1 MTVSIKKRAAISILL
16 FFMLP
21 GLFCLEMTFR
31 LTPQV
36 AIPVGAGT
44 IEVLGSTYDYYTMGG
59 TVAFN
64 ADFTFF
70 NIASIGP
77 EVCYYMAPVNNS
89 GDAVHIIAGGLNV
102 SAHFYPTSRWK
113 VQFGVSGGAYEAFNS
128 DSTYGNLW
136 GKAQADATFRFSPG
150 LAAGASV
157 GYAYFLYPNEPLYA
171 GIQVGATLQMTL
183 DTKVASGNLDVGL
196 DQGEPVF
203 PLVYSIYKQNSI
215 GSLTVTNNES
225 AEIRDVVV
233 SFRAGNY
240 TSSLMLCGAAGM
252 IAKQESIQVPLYAD
266 FSDTIQNF
274 TENGKMPGEA
284 VITYTLLGEKREV
297 SKTIVIPVYN
307 RNTVRWTDSAVIA
320 SFISPNAPEVLDYSK
335 YIVGIAR
342 DKLRTGL
349 NRNMQFAMYLF
360 EGLKIGGLSYSN
372 DAATPYVAYHLDPEK
387 LDYVQYPFQT
397 LAYHSG
403 DYDDMGILYAA
414 ALESVGI
421 RTAIIPLKG
430 DFVVAFSLGIA
441 VDDAEALFSSTDSLL
456 TIADELWIPVSFS
469 RLREGFMNSWAY
481 AVSDINA
488 AVAGSQNLDFI
499 ILSEAWKT
507 YPPASI
513 TGSEA
518 SFQKPVESS
527 VNRAV
532 DTDLMRYITAEFGP
546 KIRKIQ
552 AEIKSSG
559 GSVKLHNQ
567 LGILF
572 IRAGMYEEAK
582 AEYSKAAGMKSA
594 SAMVNLGNIA
604 LLEKDYPTADK
615 WFRKALEIDPESKS
629 AKNGLNRTATEV
641 EE

>member
-1 MTVSIKKRAAISILL
+1 
-16 FFMLP
+16 
-21 GLFCLEMTFR
+21 
-31 LTPQV
+31 
-36 AIPVGAGT
+36 
-44 IEVLGSTYDYYTMGG
+44 
-59 TVAFN
+59 
-64 ADFTFF
+64 
-70 NIASIGP
+70 
-77 EVCYYMAPVNNS
+77 
-89 GDAVHIIAGGLNV
+89 
-102 SAHFYPTSRWK
+102 
-113 VQFGVSGGAYEAFNS
+113 
-128 DSTYGNLW
+128 
-136 GKAQADATFRFSPG
+136 
-150 LAAGASV
+150 
-157 GYAYFLYPNEPLYA
+157 PNEPLYA